1 MSKRKSPPDKCAA
14 IDVDGHKQVFVSP
27 RFARGGG
34 LSYLN
39 SPLLEL
45 IDSIYENYP
54 KRAQELLRQHIEV
67 NYELSEFEK
76 GLVKVAAKRTRES
89 EIAIE
94 RNFGSR
100 SAAVRWVREQ
110 VDGIVFQN
118 AKLDIA
124 KYLRPRAIVCA
135 LFNQANE
142 LLVVESNQNAQIKTE
157 HAELRFLKRLREARL
172 EKGSYY
178 VITSLQSCRM
188 CAGAIKEWI
197 DFQNHGRPGSIQIEI
212 MYLKK
217 EKNLEFVE
225 TALSGFEFHCTE
237 GSD

>member
-1 MSKRKSPPDKCAA
+1 MSKRKIPADKSAA

-34 LSYLN
+34 LSYLH

-45 IDSIYENYP
+45 INSIYENYP
-54 KRAQELLRQHIEV
+54 RRAQELLRQHIEV
-67 NYELSEFEK
+67 NYELSEFEQ
-76 GLVKVAAKRTRES
+76 GLVKVAAKRTRKA

-100 SAAVRWVREQ
+100 RAAIQWIREQ
-110 VDGIVFQN
+110 VQNIVGQN
-118 AKLDIA
+118 AKLDVA

-135 LFNQANE
+135 LFNHKHE

-178 VITSLQSCRM
+178 IVTSLQSCRM
-188 CAGAIKEWI
+188 CAGAVKEWM
-197 DFQNHGRPGSIQIEI
+197 DFQNHGRPGSIKIEVL
-212 MYLKK
+212 YLEK

-225 TALSGFEFHCTE
+225 TALSGFEFHCPE
-237 GSD
+237 GGD